1 MPAVLCIDPTAV
13 TACTYHA
20 RLQLT
25 GGCMPGAAYW
35 RAKWRQASGVMQL
48 VNKLM
53 LAGFNGYWTDL
64 NIEDSPR
71 SVSKR
76 LTARDPSLNQVG
88 TAASPEAW

>member
-1 MPAVLCIDPTAV
+1 MLACQLAPAQHSNA
-13 TACTYHA
+13 
-20 RLQLT
+20 
-25 GGCMPGAAYW
+25 
-35 RAKWRQASGVMQL
+35 
-48 VNKLM
+48 M

-88 TAASPEAW
+88 AAAALRPGRCTDWPQRLRQCGKADNGLRVGGSMPG